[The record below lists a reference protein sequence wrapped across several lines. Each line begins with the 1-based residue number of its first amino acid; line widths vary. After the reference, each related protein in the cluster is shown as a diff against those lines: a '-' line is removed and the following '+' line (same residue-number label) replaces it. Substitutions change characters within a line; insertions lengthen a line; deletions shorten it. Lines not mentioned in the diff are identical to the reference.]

1 MAKLSYSERAVFD
14 LARLAEFSDEI
25 GQDARRVIDLITAAV
40 QMLTEHPYL
49 GRNVDDYLSE
59 LVISRGRTGYVA
71 MYRFDIDE
79 DVVRILAIR
88 HQREAGY

>member
-1 MAKLSYSERAVFD
+1 MAALSYSERAILD
-14 LARLAEFSDEI
+14 LERLAEFAAQAGEDE
-25 GQDARRVIDLITAAV
+25 ARIIDLIANAIDV
-40 QMLTEHPYL
+40 LLEHPHI

-59 LVISRGRTGYVA
+59 LVISHGRTGYVA

-79 DVVRILAIR
+79 NVARILAIR

>member
-1 MAKLSYSERAVFD
+1 LAALSYSERAILD
-14 LARLAEFSDEI
+14 LERLAEFAAQAGEDE
-25 GQDARRVIDLITAAV
+25 ARIIDLIANAIDV
-40 QMLTEHPYL
+40 LLEHPHI

-59 LVISRGRTGYVA
+59 LVISHGRTGYVA

-79 DVVRILAIR
+79 NVARILAIR

>member
-1 MAKLSYSERAVFD
+1 LAKLSYSERAVSD
-14 LARLAEFSDEI
+14 LMRLAEFSAEI
-25 GQDARRVIDLITAAV
+25 GEDGDRVISLITAAV
-40 QMLTEHPYL
+40 EMLADHPHV
-49 GRNVDDYLSE
+49 GRGVDGYLSE

-79 DVVRILAIR
+79 EVVRILAIR